1 MGQVASVGQIHAEH
15 RVAVLTQGGVHR
27 IVGVGA
33 AVGLH
38 IGVVGPK
45 ELAGPFACD
54 ILHHVHALAAAVI
67 AFAGIALAYLLVS
80 TVAAAA
86 STAGLTKFSDAIS
99 SMLRRWRSYSA

>member
-67 AFAGIALAYLLVS
+67 AFAAYLLVS